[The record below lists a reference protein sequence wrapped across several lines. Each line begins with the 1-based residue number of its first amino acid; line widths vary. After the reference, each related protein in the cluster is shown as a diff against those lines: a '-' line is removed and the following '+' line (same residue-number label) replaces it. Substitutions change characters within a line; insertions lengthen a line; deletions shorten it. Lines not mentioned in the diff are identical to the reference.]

1 MALPTF
7 FRPGR
12 YVGRLCGAGLPAS
25 AKAMA
30 GAPKLARGGGAG
42 EGGQACEVRLKPCPT
57 CVRHVHFGMRR
68 RLAGVGGVALT
79 IAAAIG
85 CAAEESGVHVP
96 PPLTERREI
105 VETLHGVEIRDP
117 YRWLEDQEAPETRA
131 WIDAQNAYADT
142 VLQSL
147 PGRDELKT
155 LAATVLEVDVIGLP
169 TERGGRYFYSR
180 RRADQDLSVLYVR
193 DGLDGE
199 DRVLIDPHP
208 MSSDHTISVT
218 YLDIS
223 RDGRLVVYAVRD
235 GGVDETSIH
244 LRDVDTGKDLDDRL
258 PAARYGQVNL
268 TPDKTGFYYERY
280 GDVSPRVMFHRLGTD
295 PSADIQLFGDGYE
308 LHHIP
313 VSLLSDDGRWLLVHV
328 IEGSS
333 GPTEIHLKDL
343 TTAGSFTTVIK
354 DGVSESW
361 AEFAGDLL
369 VITTNLDAPNKRVMV
384 ADPANPSVDQWRE
397 IIPERDEVVIQ
408 ETRGL
413 GSRLAVSYLQD
424 VQLRVA
430 IHELSGAHVRDIAF
444 ETLGSVGGGAGRWTS
459 NEAFFTFQ
467 SYHRPNTIYR
477 YDLESAEQTVWAQ
490 VEVPIDTGRYQVT
503 QTWFASQDGTRVPMF
518 ITHRADV
525 VLDGTNP
532 TLLTG
537 YGGFNLSQTPRFSSL
552 AAVWLESGGV
562 FAEANVRGGG
572 EFGEEWHRDGMLER
586 KQHVFDDFIAAAEHL
601 IAEGFTSP
609 EHLAIRGGSNGG
621 LLVGAVS
628 NQRPDLFGAVVC
640 TYPLLDM
647 VRYHQFLVASF
658 WVPEYGSSE
667 DPEQFAYM
675 LDYSPYHNVDE
686 TARYPAT
693 LYITGDGDTR
703 VAPLHARKMAAL
715 MQSTHG
721 DATPILLRYH
731 TDAGHS
737 GGQPV
742 SQQIEE
748 MVDTVSF
755 LRWQVG

>member
-1 MALPTF
+1 MGTGRDDTRDRLWMVRWLPLLSIVTAL
-7 FRPGR
+7 
-12 YVGRLCGAGLPAS
+12 
-25 AKAMA
+25 
-30 GAPKLARGGGAG
+30 
-42 EGGQACEVRLKPCPT
+42 
-57 CVRHVHFGMRR
+57 
-68 RLAGVGGVALT
+68 
-79 IAAAIG
+79 G
-85 CAAEESGVHVP
+85 CAAEEPRVNVP
-96 PPLTERREI
+96 PPPTERREV

-117 YRWLEDQEAPETRA
+117 YRWLEDQEGPATRA
-131 WIDAQNAYADT
+131 WIDMQNAYTDT
-142 VLQSL
+142 LLGPL
-147 PGRDELKT
+147 PGRDELET
-155 LAATVLEVDVIGLP
+155 LAATVLQVEAIGLP
-169 TERGGRYFYSR
+169 NERSGRYFFTR

-199 DRVLIDPHP
+199 DQVLIDPHP
-208 MSSDHTISVT
+208 MSPDHTISVS

-235 GGVDETSIH
+235 GGVDEVSIH
-244 LRDVDTGKDLDDRL
+244 LRDVDTGTDLDDML

-268 TPDKTGFYYERY
+268 TPDKTGFYYERF
-280 GDVSPRVMFHRLGTD
+280 GDVTPRVMFHALGTD
-295 PSADIQLFGDGYE
+295 QSADTQLFGDGYE

-343 TTAGSFTTVIK
+343 TSAAPFTTLIK

-361 AEFAGDLL
+361 AEFAGDQL

-384 ADPANPSVDQWRE
+384 ADPANPSRDQWRE
-397 IIPERDEVVIQ
+397 IIPERDEIVIQ
-408 ETRGL
+408 AARGL
-413 GSRLAVSYLQD
+413 GGRLAVSYLQD
-424 VQLRVA
+424 VQPRVA
-430 IHELSGAHVRDIAF
+430 IHELSGAHVRDITF
-444 ETLGSVGGGAGRWTS
+444 EMLGSVGGGAGRWTS
-459 NEAFFTFQ
+459 DEAFFTFQ

-477 YDLESAEQTVWAQ
+477 YDLASGEGTVWVQ
-490 VEVPIDTGRYQVT
+490 VEVPIDTGQYEVT
-503 QTWFASQDGTRVPMF
+503 QTWFASKDGTQVPMF

-525 VLDGTNP
+525 LLDGTNP

-562 FAEANVRGGG
+562 FAEANMRGGG
-572 EFGEEWHRDGMLER
+572 EFGEAWHRDGMLDR

-601 IAEGFTSP
+601 IAEGYTSP
-609 EHLAIRGGSNGG
+609 AHLAIRGGCNGG

-667 DPEQFAYM
+667 DPEQLAYI

-715 MQSTHG
+715 MQATHG

-755 LRWQVG
+755 LLWQVG